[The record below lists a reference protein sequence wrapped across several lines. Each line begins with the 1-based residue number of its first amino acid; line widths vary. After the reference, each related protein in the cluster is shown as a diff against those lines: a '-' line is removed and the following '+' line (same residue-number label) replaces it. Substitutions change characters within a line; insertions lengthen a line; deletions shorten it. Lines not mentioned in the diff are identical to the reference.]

1 MRFQQLK
8 FSAICSLLLC
18 IGPSPGYGETYAYLS
33 EGETG
38 EPVFS
43 DIPSESAQRIPLAE
57 YNQPSVSS
65 AEQIEQMLRVADE
78 LAIAREAREAQ
89 RADRRAAAAER
100 LPPETIYIEERDY
113 SYGYPYFPYPY
124 PPVHPDPAPPERPT
138 QSFRFEPKL

>member
-1 MRFQQLK
+1 M
-8 FSAICSLLLC
+8 
-18 IGPSPGYGETYAYLS
+18 GDPYAYLT

-57 YNQPSVSS
+57 YDQPSVSS

-78 LAIAREAREAQ
+78 LAIAREAREAA

-113 SYGYPYFPYPY
+113 SYGYPYYPY
-124 PPVHPDPAPPERPT
+124 YPHPHPPISPDPEPPSRPT
-138 QSFRFEPKL
+138 KTIRFEPR